1 MASPPPPLQLEEL
14 TEEEFFDKLVDD
26 HDAPQSH
33 SKQEDMASA
42 LSNLSLLE
50 VDDTL
55 SALEVNGLKD
65 NQSLD
70 FSDASKNDAP
80 IGDAQSE
87 IFSQGTPLAKGET
100 VKEVQWSDFSVN
112 SQQFELA
119 DFESNSFLDTGNL
132 AISQDFS
139 EPKSTSIENTSGNVS
154 ENVNSHEHSADLTD
168 IQNWENLY
176 PGWKYD
182 SITGQWYQ
190 LDGYD
195 PTTNTLSNFSTA
207 SANTHEHSEAKVQNA
222 FEGLVLDRSDAVNA
236 HPDSHSVLETISEE
250 SIALDSWNQV
260 SQGNINYPNNMV
272 FDPQYP
278 EWYYDTITQAWY
290 TLASYNHSLLDASSA
305 SQDLQTNNVNS
316 FNALSIDGHHDS
328 YRSYP
333 QAGQFTMQEPSDQ
346 KSHWN
351 TSGSGYGFQSTWQ
364 EQTKQESN
372 LKASGS
378 GYDQQNR
385 WQTESLVNNG
395 DVASFSNNQLTQSYH
410 DSVEST
416 GNQTDK
422 LLHSNKYLLKH
433 NYGGSNMTTVPQ
445 NYAGESMNQF
455 TQPNMEQNFPAHIYN
470 SSNYGTGSIIDYTQQ
485 SLHGENPSYSQF
497 SYTPNE
503 GRSTAGRPPH
513 ALVTFGF
520 GGKILVMKDV
530 SFSSSSFVSGSQGNV
545 AGVILIHSLVDVV
558 NDKAN
563 FLNTSTGGFGYIHAL
578 CQQSFPGPLV
588 GGNATSKDV
597 SKWMDDRIMNSESA
611 SIDFQNGLPLK
622 LLLSLLKI
630 LCQHYGKLRSPYN
643 AEPSLEGND
652 GPELAVSK
660 IFAST
665 KRNDAPFGGFGS
677 FMHCMKNLPSEGN
690 ITATANEVQNLL
702 LSGRRKEAIQRA
714 QEGQLWGL
722 SLVLAAQFG
731 EQFYSDTVKQMALRQ
746 FVCGSPLR
754 TLCLLIAGQPADV
767 FFTDNSSGLSS
778 PVNGF
783 NQRSQVLPNTMLDG
797 WQENL
802 AMITSNRTKDDVLV
816 IIHLGDCLWKE
827 RGEVTAAHAC
837 YLVAE
842 ASFEQYSDSARLCLI
857 GVDHMKNPRTYPS
870 PDAIQRTEVYEYS
883 KVIGNSQFVLLP
895 FQPYKLVYA
904 YMLAEVGKIPESQRY
919 CQASMKMLKNSAR
932 SPEVELWRT
941 LFSSL
946 EERLRIH
953 QQGGYGTNLAPTKI
967 VGKIFNSIDRSIH
980 RMIGSPPLPPMPH
993 NSGENSLFQK
1003 VSNSQSTMAITSL
1016 MPSPSIEAMNDLSID
1031 SNRKI
1036 THSRS
1041 VSEPDFGRN
1050 AKQNS
1055 GKNGGVHKQ
1064 GNASMS
1070 DGRSRFGRLGSQLLQ
1085 KTVGWVSWSRHDRQ
1099 AKLGERNKFYY
1110 DENMKRWVEEG
1121 VETPAAEASLPPPPT
1136 ATSFQNGISNYDVKN
1151 ALSSNNSL
1159 STTDANGKKL
1169 DTPSEQG
1176 IGFPPLPPSQ
1186 NQFSAHSRAGVRSRY
1201 VDTFHKGGATFT
1213 SSFQSPSTPSVK
1225 TLAGANFFVPSL
1237 PTNYDDQTAEATV
1250 PNTASTSTSTGHE
1263 SPPTTSPSMQRFPSM
1278 DNIAESRTPTTD
1290 DSLSRARAASWSGSF
1305 ADISSSKEAAR
1316 MGQHAFVGSHIRS
1329 GSLMDDLHEVEL

>member
-1 MASPPPPLQLEEL
+1 MASSPPPLQLEEQ
-14 TEEEFFDKLVDD
+14 TQEDFFDKLVDD
-26 HDAPQSH
+26 YDAPQSH
-33 SKQEDMASA
+33 SKQEDMAVS

-50 VDDTL
+50 VEDSV

-65 NQSLD
+65 DQSLD
-70 FSDASKNDAP
+70 FSDASKNDAS
-80 IGDAQSE
+80 IGVAQSE
-87 IFSQGTPLAKGET
+87 ICSQLTSGVAKGAA

-112 SQQFELA
+112 SPEFGLV
-119 DFESNSFLDTGNL
+119 DFESNSFLDTGNGDL
-132 AISQDFS
+132 AISHGFS
-139 EPKSTSIENTSGNVS
+139 EPRSTSIENTSGNVS
-154 ENVNSHEHSADLTD
+154 ASVNSYEHSADLTE

-182 SITGQWYQ
+182 SITGQWCQ

-195 PTTNTLSNFSTA
+195 PTTNTQSDFSTA
-207 SANTHEHSEAKVQNA
+207 SVNTHEYCETKVQNA
-222 FEGLVLDRSDAVNA
+222 FEGLVLERSDAVNFR
-236 HPDSHSVLETISEE
+236 PDSHSVLETISEE
-250 SIALDSWNQV
+250 SVPLDSWTQV
-260 SQGNINYPNNMV
+260 SHGSINYPHNMV

-290 TLASYNHSLLDASSA
+290 TLASYNHSLLDASSP
-305 SQDLQTNNVNS
+305 SHDLQTNNVNS
-316 FNALSIDGHHDS
+316 LNALSIDGHHV
-328 YRSYP
+328 P
-333 QAGQFTMQEPSDQ
+333 QSGSFTMQEPSDQ
-346 KSHWN
+346 KSHLN

-364 EQTKQESN
+364 VPTNQENN
-372 LKASGS
+372 LKASGG

-385 WQTESLVNNG
+385 WQTEAFLNNG
-395 DVASFSNNQLTQSYH
+395 DVAIFSSNQLTQSYH
-410 DSVEST
+410 ESVEYT
-416 GNQTDK
+416 GNLADK
-422 LLHSNKYLLKH
+422 LLHSNNYLLKH
-433 NYGGSNMTTVPQ
+433 NYGGSETTVPQ
-445 NYAGESMNQF
+445 NYARESMNQF
-455 TQPNMEQNFPAHIYN
+455 IQPNMEQNLPTYLHN
-470 SSNYGTGSIIDYTQQ
+470 SSNYGTGSSIDYTPE
-485 SLHGENPSYSQF
+485 SFHGENPSYSQF

-530 SFSSSSFVSGSQGNV
+530 SSSSSSFVSGSQGNV
-545 AGVILIHSLVDVV
+545 GGVILIHSLVDLV

-563 FLNTSTGGFGYIHAL
+563 FLNTSSTGGFGYIHAL

-611 SIDFQNGLPLK
+611 SMDFQNGLPLK

-630 LCQHYGKLRSPYN
+630 SCQHYGKLRSSYSV
-643 AEPSLEGND
+643 EPSLEGND

-660 IFAST
+660 LFAST

-677 FMHCMKNLPSEGN
+677 FMHCMKNLPSEGK

-702 LSGRRKEAIQRA
+702 LSGRRKEALQRA

-767 FFTDNSSGLSS
+767 FSTDNSCGLSS

-783 NQRSQVLPNTMLDG
+783 NQRSQVLPNTMLDD

-802 AMITSNRTKDDVLV
+802 AMITSNRTKDDELV

-842 ASFEQYSDSARLCLI
+842 ANFEQYSDSARLCLI

-904 YMLAEVGKIPESQRY
+904 YMLAEVGKISESLRY
-919 CQASMKMLKNSAR
+919 CQASMKILKNSAR

-946 EERLRIH
+946 EERLRTH

-967 VGKIFNSIDRSIH
+967 LGKFLNSIDRSIH
-980 RMIGSPPLPPMPH
+980 HMIGSPPLPPMPQ

-1016 MPSPSIEAMNDLSID
+1016 MPSPSIDAMNDLSVD
-1031 SNRKI
+1031 SNRKV
-1036 THSRS
+1036 THNRS

-1070 DGRSRFGRLGSQLLQ
+1070 DGRSRFGRFGSQLLQ

-1099 AKLGERNKFYY
+1099 AKLGESNKFYY
-1110 DENMKRWVEEG
+1110 DERLKRWVEEG
-1121 VETPAAEASLPPPPT
+1121 AEIPAAEASLPPPPT
-1136 ATSFQNGISNYDVKN
+1136 AASLQNGISNYDVKN
-1151 ALSSNNSL
+1151 ALNSNNSL
-1159 STTDANGKKL
+1159 SITDANGAKI

-1186 NQFSAHSRAGVRSRY
+1186 NQFSAYSRAGVRSRY

-1213 SSFQSPSTPSVK
+1213 SSFHSPSTPSVK
-1225 TLAGANFFVPSL
+1225 TLAGANFFIPSP

-1250 PNTASTSTSTGHE
+1250 PVTASASTGHE
-1263 SPPTTSPSMQRFPSM
+1263 SPPATSSLPLQRFPSM
-1278 DNIAESRTPTTD
+1278 DNIAASRTPTTD

-1305 ADISSSKEAAR
+1305 ADISSSKEAVR
-1316 MGQHAFVGSHIRS
+1316 MEQHSFVGSHVRS